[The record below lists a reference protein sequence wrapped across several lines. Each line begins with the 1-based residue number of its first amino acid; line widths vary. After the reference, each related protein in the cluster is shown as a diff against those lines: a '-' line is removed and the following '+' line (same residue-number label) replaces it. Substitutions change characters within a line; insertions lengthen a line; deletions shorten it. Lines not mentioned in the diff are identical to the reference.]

1 MRRLIH
7 FKSQS
12 KNTSTSRKQ
21 RGSIVVLAAATLVL
35 IFAFTSFTIDLGF
48 IALTKAELQNAA
60 DSAALGGAQELQNG
74 VGIGP
79 VSSPE
84 DTATAARHVADALAS
99 LNPAGELDSVYID
112 EINDVRFGQLQW
124 DDAAGKWETNWGVTP
139 YTLIEVVAHR
149 DRGEAKDVNGVT
161 VDGPLPLFFGPVIG
175 RKDAS
180 LSTRSVAAIF
190 PGGGF
195 RIDEDSN
202 ARSNIL
208 PIALD
213 EQTWNDLLAGI
224 GSDDYGY
231 DAANDRIECHGD
243 GILEANLYPSGSTEL
258 PPGNRGTVDL
268 GSPNNST
275 QDLKRQIVY
284 GLNAEDMSWF
294 GGELRFDDVPVEL
307 NGDTGLSGGIEASLR
322 EVIGQAKAIPIFSS
336 VSGPGNNAT
345 YTITK
350 FVGIRIMDVNLAGNP
365 SKRRVVVQP
374 APFSD
379 STVVR
384 SRKTVSVDSIFT
396 TPGLIQ

>member
-7 FKSQS
+7 FRHQLE
-12 KNTSTSRKQ
+12 NASTCRQ
-21 RGSIVVLAAATLVL
+21 RSGSVVVLAAAALVL

-74 VGIGP
+74 VGLGP

-84 DTATAARHVADALAS
+84 DTATSARHVAESLAA
-99 LNPAGELDSVYID
+99 LNPAGELDSVYLD
-112 EINDVRFGQLQW
+112 EANDVRFGQLQW
-124 DDAAGKWETNWGVTP
+124 NDESSTWEKNWGVAP
-139 YTLIEVVAHR
+139 YTLIEVVTHR

-161 VDGPLPLFFGPVIG
+161 LDGPLPLFFAPVIG
-175 RKDAS
+175 QKEAS

-195 RIDEDSN
+195 RIDENSS
-202 ARSNIL
+202 AYSNIL

-231 DAANDRIECHGD
+231 NTEYDQVENHGD
-243 GILEANLYPSGSTEL
+243 GILEANLYPSGSSQL

-275 QDLKRQIVY
+275 QDLKRQIVH
-284 GLNAEDMSWF
+284 GLNAEDLSWF
-294 GGELRFDDVPVEL
+294 GGELRFDDVPLEL
-307 NGDTGLSGGIEASLR
+307 NGDTGLSVGIEASLR

-350 FVGIRIMDVNLAGNP
+350 FVGIRILDVNLAGNP

-384 SRKTVSVDSIFT
+384 SRNTVSVDSIFT
-396 TPGLIQ
+396 TPALIQ